1 MVHFNG
7 GTVPPG
13 YILNERTV
21 PLGRVLNGGTVPP
34 FSLSLVGKKLQGVKR
49 ALAHRLKNPI
59 WPPG

>member
-34 FSLSLVGKKLQGVKR
+34 FSLSLVGKKHKG
-49 ALAHRLKNPI
+49 
-59 WPPG
+59 